1 MNEQH
6 PPESTFPGDDRET
19 RRPSTELLAHASQ
32 VCPNCSTLLSSH
44 RCKMVCPNW
53 GFISVAQIFPNTAL
67 VLQSASSRI
76 AIAEEGGRG
85 LTIWLCTQFS
95 TFV

>member
-1 MNEQH
+1 M
-6 PPESTFPGDDRET
+6 
-19 RRPSTELLAHASQ
+19 
-32 VCPNCSTLLSSH
+32 H
-44 RCKMVCPNW
+44 RKSVPTAQRFSAATVARW
-53 GFISVAQIFPNTAL
+53 FVQTAGFISVAQIFPNTAL